1 LRQPGPVLLL
11 AADLL
16 SRAHL
21 GDTTPDLADAVA
33 FGLRLGGV
41 CAPVLA
47 QRWEEGWSRPLAQ
60 WRDDLGITQELRLS
74 PFVVG

>member
-1 LRQPGPVLLL
+1 
-11 AADLL
+11 
-16 SRAHL
+16 
-21 GDTTPDLADAVA
+21 
-33 FGLRLGGV
+33 V

>member
-1 LRQPGPVLLL
+1 M
-11 AADLL
+11 
-16 SRAHL
+16 
-21 GDTTPDLADAVA
+21 A